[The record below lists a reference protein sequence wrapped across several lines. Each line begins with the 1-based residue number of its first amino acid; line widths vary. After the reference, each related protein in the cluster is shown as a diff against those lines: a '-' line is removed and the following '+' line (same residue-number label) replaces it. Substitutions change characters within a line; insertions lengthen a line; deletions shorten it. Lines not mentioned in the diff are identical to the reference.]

1 MRLLALLVLSLTV
14 LGAAPAEA
22 RKKRAPPKNDLL
34 DVVVLPFGALS
45 GSKAAEAKDA
55 LELELE
61 LVDNTRVAA
70 ADMVLGDIEEA
81 GAAAFKPATLAKI
94 MKKRGVE
101 VLVGTPPT
109 LGSGRSK
116 PLVVA
121 WANDG
126 KPRAFREIAAGAS
139 PDQIA
144 ATSLSMLKPALAK
157 WSSLSPQ
164 QLPTAG
170 SDDDDDDDDVLADE
184 DPPAKKPETKPKKP
198 ARDPVEDD
206 DERTTRSIDD
216 DEDAPPKKKPK
227 KERTRVVD
235 DAEDAEPRR
244 RRAALDEN
252 DVSGLDGERRSMLE
266 VEDEADGRSTTV
278 KESHAIA
285 LSGTFDGATWFYGFE
300 GNDGVQ
306 PDPVQAPFYPG
317 GSVRFDLWPTE
328 NLGID
333 ASGSLAAVQFSIR
346 SRADLLI
353 TPNKFVSW
361 HTNAGVAFKGRYLFH
376 LADEGVLRT
385 IGLAG
390 RVGYRYWG
398 ATVEQQ
404 VVSGTTEN
412 LTVVPGFQ
420 FHGLSIGPEIYIPLF
435 LPDRRFEIEV
445 KIDALPL
452 TFYSEQ
458 PDNPGGSSLAF
469 GYNAELLMRFDL
481 FGGFFF
487 EAAGKSTGATINFE
501 DEGDRVTVDGANQ
514 RLTLKGGRS
523 LNVSGGFS
531 VGVGFMY

>member
-1 MRLLALLVLSLTV
+1 MRLLALLVLALTV

-22 RKKRAPPKNDLL
+22 RKKKAPPKKDLL

-45 GSKAAEAKDA
+45 GSKATEAKDA

-70 ADMVLGDIEEA
+70 ADLVLGDIEEA
-81 GAAAFKPATLAKI
+81 GAKAFQPATLAKI
-94 MKKRGVE
+94 MKKRSVE

-109 LGSGRSK
+109 VGRGRSK

-164 QLPTAG
+164 KLPVAG
-170 SDDDDDDDDVLADE
+170 AAADDDDDDNDNADDVVADE
-184 DPPAKKPETKPKKP
+184 TPPAKKPKKP

-206 DERTTRSIDD
+206 TARTTRSID
-216 DEDAPPKKKPK
+216 DEDAPPKKKPQR
-227 KERTRVVD
+227 ERSRVD
-235 DAEDAEPRR
+235 DAEDAAPRQ
-244 RRAALDEN
+244 RRAALDDN
-252 DVSGLDGERRSMLE
+252 DVSGLEGERRSLLE
-266 VEDEADGRSTTV
+266 VADEADGRSSIV

-317 GSVRFDLWPTE
+317 GSMRFDLWPTE

-333 ASGSLAAVQFSIR
+333 ASGSLSAVQFSIR

-361 HTNAGVAFKGRYLFH
+361 HTNAGVAVKGRYLFH

-385 IGLAG
+385 VGVAG

-420 FHGLSIGPEIYIPLF
+420 FHGLSVGPEIYIPLF
-435 LPDRRFEIEV
+435 LPDRRFEIDL
-445 KIDALPL
+445 KIDVLPL

-487 EAAGKSTGATINFE
+487 EAGGKSTGATINFE
-501 DEGDRVTVDGANQ
+501 DEGDRITVDGANQ